1 MTPNEIDRLLAAR
14 YGAEEAEDI
23 EAIEQTLTFD
33 VEHEDDG
40 ERPLYGRHQVGE
52 FYRRFFASVSG
63 HRFVPIRREY
73 EPERAVD
80 ESIVEAVAVG
90 DAFGYPGRGRLIR
103 FRLLR
108 EFEFQAGRIR
118 RERVRLDRSEIAA
131 QLAVD

>member
-1 MTPNEIDRLLAAR
+1 MTRNEIDRLLAAR

-33 VEHEDDG
+33 VEHEGGG
-40 ERPLYGRHQVGE
+40 ERPLYGRRQVGD
-52 FYRRFFASVSG
+52 FYRRLFMSVSG

-73 EPERAVD
+73 GAERAVD
-80 ESIVEAVAVG
+80 ESMVEAVAVG
-90 DAFGYPGRGRLIR
+90 DAFGYPGRGRRIR

-118 RERVRLDRSEIAA
+118 HERIRLDRSEIAA
-131 QLAVD
+131 QLATD